1 MIFKFNLEPASDIR
15 QDLFGNTLDTE
26 EISVERSLWHI
37 YVTSRKSKLKSNL
50 TTCTSKVTIYSDS
63 CEGGFGKDR
72 RTKCLV
78 YGKTGFRCVRSCMDR
93 ITCSTSFLC
102 KFLKSQHPWLIV
114 WCLVF
119 CAVSTIF
126 QPYNSG
132 SDLER
137 NPAKVRCTV
146 SQ

>member
-26 EISVERSLWHI
+26 EISVERSLRHI
-37 YVTSRKSKLKSNL
+37 HVISRKSKMRSNL
-50 TTCTSKVTIYSDS
+50 ATCPSKVTIYSDS

-78 YGKTGFRCVRSCMDR
+78 YEKTGFRCVRPCMDR
-93 ITCSTSFLC
+93 ITCSTYIHANSWITMNSL
-102 KFLKSQHPWLIV
+102 HPWLIV
-114 WCLVF
+114 WCLMF

-132 SDLER
+132 SD
-137 NPAKVRCTV
+137 
-146 SQ
+146 